1 MGYLTYKVIKDR
13 DQYNKYCNLL
23 EDLIMAEE
31 NGDREDEIE
40 LLTLLIEH
48 YDAQQRESISSDPIS
63 LIKALMEENGLNQND
78 IAHIVNRS
86 KSYVSEIMNRRKAL
100 SKDVIRLLADHFKIR
115 QDALNRNYELKEK
128 DEPSDKLYPNNSA

>member
-1 MGYLTYKVIKDR
+1 
-13 DQYNKYCNLL
+13 
-23 EDLIMAEE
+23 MAEE